1 MATVQVDLSEYD
13 MLREAKNKAEAE
25 VKELRN
31 TIQGIE
37 NNSRVIIKTAYKY
50 PYIDINNIVK
60 RIRDLIIDYKDFN
73 DIRQQNTESWCTG
86 NTINYKFDEGIYNK
100 LYSIIKENIE
110 YNCTF
115 NIIEN
120 QSSQYINFDDVKC
133 SVEEHYKKEINE
145 TINRYKETI
154 NSYNKLKKDIEN
166 KIRKKYIDRINQ
178 LAETLKR
185 TIEERDNF
193 IKDME
198 TKISKLNNT
207 IKESRTKIQ
216 ILEKRKKNLFSKI
229 FGWG

>member
-37 NNSRVIIKTAYKY
+37 NNSRVILKTAYKY

-73 DIRQQNTESWCTG
+73 DIRQQNTESWCTR

-100 LYSIIKENIE
+100 LYNIIKENIE

-115 NIIEN
+115 NAIEN
-120 QSSQYINFDDVKC
+120 QSSQYINFNDVKC
-133 SVEEHYKKEINE
+133 SVEEHYKKEINK

-154 NSYNKLKKDIEN
+154 NSYNKLKENIEN

-216 ILEKRKKNLFSKI
+216 MLEKRK
-229 FGWG
+229 